1 MLTRHYT
8 NALAKAGR
16 TIYSLPTMPT
26 YKTVYKCRECG
37 ATSYQQVIERAASG
51 ALKPTG
57 QYKCTGCRNVFA
69 SLRAWWEPRR
79 QVDFQSSKLTPL
91 EISSR

>member
-1 MLTRHYT
+1 MFTRHYT
-8 NALAKAGR
+8 NALAKVAQ
-16 TIYSLPTMPT
+16 TLYSLSTMPT
-26 YKTVYKCRECG
+26 YKTVYRCRECG
-37 ATSYQQVIERAASG
+37 ATSYQPVIERVASG

-79 QVDFQSSKLTPL
+79 PVDFQSSR
-91 EISSR
+91 SSALDASVP